1 MKKQSIGKATLSA
14 VTAGLLVVSLA
25 PVPALAETS
34 DGSSDVVEA
43 VEQPADEGG
52 TPTLKPTRP
61 S

>member
-52 TPTLKPTRP
+52 GHRL
-61 S
+61 